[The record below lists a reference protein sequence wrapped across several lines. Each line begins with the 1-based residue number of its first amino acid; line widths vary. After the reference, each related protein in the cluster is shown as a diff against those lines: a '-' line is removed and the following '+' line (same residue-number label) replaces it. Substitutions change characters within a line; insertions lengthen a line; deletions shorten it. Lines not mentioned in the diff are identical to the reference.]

1 MIFNPRFKIYIV
13 GYNTFMKNVKNLKF
27 IIIAIVVVAVLVCGV
42 LVADKTGLFEEE
54 TTTEPV
60 TLATTKITF
69 IEGITLTEAFRL
81 LEQNKVCSYE
91 ALMNAAQNYGF
102 TDYKI
107 YSDIPVDE
115 NRCFKLEG
123 YLFPDTYDFFLDE
136 APESVIGRFLSNS
149 DVKITDE
156 MRARAKELGYT
167 MDEIMTVAS
176 IIQAEGAFPDDAA
189 TIAGIIYN
197 RLDDGMRLEMD
208 STYFYVQEDIA
219 SLVGEENIEKYKAIY
234 NTYECFSLPQGPVC
248 NPGMF
253 AINAALYPEETDYYY
268 FCHDSSGNTYYAE
281 TYGEHLRNCDKAG
294 L

>member
-1 MIFNPRFKIYIV
+1 MRNIN
-13 GYNTFMKNVKNLKF
+13 NLKI
-27 IIIAIVVVAVLVCGV
+27 IIIAVLVVAVITASV
-42 LVADKTGLFEEE
+42 LVANNSSLFEEE

-60 TLATTKITF
+60 TLATTRITF
-69 IEGITLTEAFRL
+69 IEGITLTEAFKL
-81 LEQNKVCSYE
+81 LEQEKVCSYDS
-91 ALMNAAQNYGF
+91 LMNVAQNSNF
-102 TDYKI
+102 SNYKV
-107 YSDIPVDE
+107 YTQIPVDE

-156 MRARAKELGYT
+156 MRNRATELGYT
-167 MDEIMTVAS
+167 IDEIIIIAS
-176 IIQAEGAFPDDAA
+176 IIQAEGAFESDAS

-197 RLDDGMRLEMD
+197 RLEDGIKLQMD
-208 STYFYVQEDIA
+208 STYFYVKDDIA
-219 SLVGEENIEKYKAIY
+219 SYVGEENIQAYKEIY
-234 NTYECFSLPQGPVC
+234 DTYTCYSLPKGPVC

-268 FCHDSSGNTYYAE
+268 FCHDNNGNTYYAK
-281 TYGEHLRNCDKAG
+281 TYSEHLRNCDKAG

>member
-1 MIFNPRFKIYIV
+1 MRNIN
-13 GYNTFMKNVKNLKF
+13 NLKI
-27 IIIAIVVVAVLVCGV
+27 IIIAVLVVAIITAGV
-42 LVADKTGLFEEE
+42 LVANNTSLFEEE

-60 TLATTKITF
+60 TLATTRITF
-69 IEGITLTEAFRL
+69 IEGITLTEAFKL
-81 LEQNKVCSYE
+81 LEQEKVCSYDS
-91 ALMNAAQNYGF
+91 LMNVVENF
-102 TDYKI
+102 EFSNYKI
-107 YSDIPVDE
+107 YSDIPNDE

-156 MRARAKELGYT
+156 MRNRAIELGYT
-167 MDEIMTVAS
+167 IDEIIIIAS
-176 IIQAEGAFPDDAA
+176 IILAEGAFPNDAA

-197 RLDDGMRLEMD
+197 RLEDGIKLQMD
-208 STYFYVQEDIA
+208 STYFYVKEDIA
-219 SLVGEENIEKYKAIY
+219 SYVGEENIDSYKENY
-234 NTYECFSLPQGPVC
+234 DTYTCYSLPKGPVC

-268 FCHDSSGNTYYAE
+268 FCHDNNGNTYYAK
-281 TYGEHLRNCDKAG
+281 TYSEHLRNCDKAG

>member
-1 MIFNPRFKIYIV
+1 MN
-13 GYNTFMKNVKNLKF
+13 NVKNLK
-27 IIIAIVVVAVLVCGV
+27 IIMIAIIVVAVLIGGG
-42 LVADKTGLFEEE
+42 LVAGNSDLFEEE

-60 TLATTKITF
+60 TLATTRITF
-69 IEGITLTEAFRL
+69 IEGSTLSECFKL
-81 LEQNKVCSYE
+81 LEENGVASYE
-91 ALMNAAQNYGF
+91 SLMNVAQSTQFNNYE
-102 TDYKI
+102 I
-107 YSDIPVDE
+107 YSQIPNDE

-136 APESVIGRFLSNS
+136 PPESVISRFLSNT

-156 MRARAKELGYT
+156 MRQRATELGYT
-167 MDEIMTVAS
+167 MDEIIIIAS

-197 RLDDGMRLEMD
+197 RLGNGIKLQMD
-208 STYFYVQEDIA
+208 STYFYVKDDIA
-219 SLVGEENIEKYKAIY
+219 SYVGEENMDSYKEIY
-234 NTYECFSLPQGPVC
+234 DTYTCYSLPQGPVC

-268 FCHDSSGNTYYAE
+268 FCHDNAGNTYYA
-281 TYGEHLRNCDKAG
+281 TNYSDHLANCRKAG